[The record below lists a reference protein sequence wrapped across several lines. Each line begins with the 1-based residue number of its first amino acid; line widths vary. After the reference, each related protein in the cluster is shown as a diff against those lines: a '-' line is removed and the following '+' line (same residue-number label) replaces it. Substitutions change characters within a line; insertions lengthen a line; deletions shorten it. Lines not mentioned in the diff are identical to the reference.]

1 MKRIL
6 TLLGIVVGIGYIT
19 NTSSAQSKDDDT
31 ELRRFEIGGHF
42 TYLRRVDANPAT
54 VVFQR
59 LNPSSTDSGPGSI
72 SELGL
77 GARVTYNITKY
88 AAIEI
93 EGNLFPEDKRSNR
106 LVGVPQ
112 TVTEPGGRKLQAVA
126 GPKIG
131 YRGTKFGIFGKLRPG
146 IVRLD
151 RYDAVVQ
158 IGPPGNFFVL
168 SEVRNK
174 VGFVNIDV
182 GGVFE
187 YYRTRRTFFRVDIGD
202 SIIYYRKLPPKE
214 LNPSLTRHNLQINI
228 GFGFRL

>member
-1 MKRIL
+1 MKRFL
-6 TLLGIVVGIGYIT
+6 PLLGIVVTIGCIT
-19 NTSSAQSKDDDT
+19 NTSSAQSKVDT
-31 ELRRFEIGGHF
+31 ELRRVEIGAHF

-54 VVFQR
+54 VVFQT

-72 SELGL
+72 SELGAGVRL
-77 GARVTYNITKY
+77 SYNITKY

-93 EGNLFPEDKRSNR
+93 EGNLFPDDKRSNP

-131 YRGTKFGIFGKLRPG
+131 YRGRKFGVFGKLRPG
-146 IVRLD
+146 VIRLD

-158 IGPPGNFFVL
+158 IGPPNNFFVL

-174 VGFVNIDV
+174 VGFLNIDV

-214 LNPSLTRHNLQINI
+214 LNPSITRHNLQINV
-228 GFGFRL
+228 GFGIRF